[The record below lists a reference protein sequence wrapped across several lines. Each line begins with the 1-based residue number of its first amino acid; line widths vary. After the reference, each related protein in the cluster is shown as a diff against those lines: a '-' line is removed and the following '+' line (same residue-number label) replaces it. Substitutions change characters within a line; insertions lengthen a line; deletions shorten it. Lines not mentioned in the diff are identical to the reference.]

1 MSACGPQLWGQP
13 TGGAA
18 LQRALAHA
26 GAAVH
31 PGALPAHQ
39 RTIHNLAELAKEL
52 PDELLAIL
60 QPEHVVQWRYAHLLR
75 SDPKTDTF
83 ILFAF
88 DEACIAPLTLVPMPQ
103 RSHSL
108 LASPT

>member
-1 MSACGPQLWGQP
+1 MDRSFGASPSLVVQLCSEPWRML
-13 TGGAA
+13 A
-18 LQRALAHA
+18 LLFTLALC
-26 GAAVH
+26 
-31 PGALPAHQ
+31 LRIK

-60 QPEHVVQWRYAHLLR
+60 QPEHGVQWRYAHLLR